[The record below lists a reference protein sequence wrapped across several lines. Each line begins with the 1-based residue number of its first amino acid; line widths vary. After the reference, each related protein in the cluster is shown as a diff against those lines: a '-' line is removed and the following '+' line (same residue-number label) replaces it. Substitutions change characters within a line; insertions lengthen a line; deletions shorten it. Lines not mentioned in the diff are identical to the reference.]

1 MMPTPTNDAD
11 QDDDTAVLPAV
22 GGAMEA
28 RVAALEVRIRQL
40 QAVVNALLELRGRD
54 RSLDEDTLRHRQEA
68 QSEILGRIKQR

>member
-1 MMPTPTNDAD
+1 MMPTPASDAD

-22 GGAMEA
+22 GGSMEA
-28 RVAALEVRIRQL
+28 RVGALEVRIRQL
-40 QAVVNALLELRGRD
+40 QSVVNALLELRARE

>member
-1 MMPTPTNDAD
+1 
-11 QDDDTAVLPAV
+11 
-22 GGAMEA
+22 MEA